1 MTLFSSLCYM
11 PFCNW
16 KMKMMI
22 FCGQKESYKSG
33 CREMLLCFPPPWK
46 NRVRTGRLPYAIYS
60 HEAFVPV
67 TEMTLCGDL
76 APCLV
81 EIKAGLPLKGEL

>member
-1 MTLFSSLCYM
+1 MFST
-11 PFCNW
+11 PVEKQGEDW
-16 KMKMMI
+16 
-22 FCGQKESYKSG
+22 
-33 CREMLLCFPPPWK
+33 P
-46 NRVRTGRLPYAIYS
+46 PYAIYS

-81 EIKAGLPLKGEL
+81 EIKAGLPLKGEV